1 MKALVTGATGFIGY
15 HLVRQLLA
23 EGWSVRAL
31 IRRAGERGALIEEL
45 SSGYPGA
52 FDVVDGDLNDPHL
65 LTKAADGTDVV
76 FHLAGTVIAV
86 DKVGYFRTN
95 FDGTVNLVNAL
106 LEAKAP
112 RRKAAGGRQAPGSPP
127 RLVFASSLAAGGPN
141 PPGEPRSEG
150 DPEAPITHYGRSK
163 LAAEEYIQEQKQSL
177 WSAILR
183 PAAVYGPRDVG
194 FASIFRSVS
203 RGVRLGY
210 LGRDMELSLVYVEN
224 VVQALIGLAGSNAP
238 GGEVYYCA
246 DPQVMTVDAFQKA
259 IAASLGKR
267 TIRIPVPRLLALV
280 VALLASLVQR
290 VSRRPSFFNLQKVI
304 EAIQPAWSCSAGK
317 LRRELGQDAHIGLQE
332 GLRRTI
338 SYYREEG
345 LL

>member
-1 MKALVTGATGFIGY
+1 MKALITGATGFIGF

-31 IRRAGERGALIEEL
+31 IRRAAERGALIEEL
-45 SSGYPGA
+45 SQGYPEA
-52 FDVVDGDLNDPHL
+52 FEVVDGDLNDPHL
-65 LTKAADGTDVV
+65 LTRAAEGTNVV

-106 LEAKAP
+106 LQAGAP
-112 RRKAAGGRQAPGSPP
+112 KGKRAGWPP
-127 RLVFASSLAAGGPN
+127 RLIFASSLAAGGPN
-141 PPGEPRSEG
+141 PPGHPRNEG
-150 DPEAPITHYGRSK
+150 DPDRPITHYGRSK
-163 LAAEEYIQEQKQSL
+163 LAAEEYIHEQKQAL

-183 PAAVYGPRDVG
+183 PAAVYGPGDVG

-224 VVQALIGLAGSNAP
+224 VVKALIGLAGSQAP
-238 GGEVYYCA
+238 AGEVYYCA

-259 IAASLGKR
+259 IAASLGKS
-267 TIRIPVPRLLALV
+267 TIRIPVPRLLVLPA
-280 VALLASLVQR
+280 ALLASLVQR

-304 EAIQPAWSCSAGK
+304 EAIQPAWSCTAGK